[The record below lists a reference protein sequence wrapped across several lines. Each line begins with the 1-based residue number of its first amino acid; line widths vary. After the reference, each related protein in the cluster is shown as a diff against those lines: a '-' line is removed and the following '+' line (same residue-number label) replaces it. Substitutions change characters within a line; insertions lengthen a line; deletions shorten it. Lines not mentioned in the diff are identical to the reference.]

1 MKSLL
6 LSHKLNVDRTH
17 MQEKTLNNTQRDI
30 ASQKVLSTST
40 NPCTL
45 PFYKYVLIYVS
56 YHIEQNKESENNCT
70 NLRYSSNGAV
80 ISRYQMVAPEVEI
93 PFTLTSCNVVI
104 GIVKHEPK
112 GKVIICDF
120 L

>member
-1 MKSLL
+1 
-6 LSHKLNVDRTH
+6 

-45 PFYKYVLIYVS
+45 PFYVS
-56 YHIEQNKESENNCT
+56 YDIEQNKESENNCT

-104 GIVKHEPK
+104 GIVKHEAQR
-112 GKVIICDF
+112 
-120 L
+120 